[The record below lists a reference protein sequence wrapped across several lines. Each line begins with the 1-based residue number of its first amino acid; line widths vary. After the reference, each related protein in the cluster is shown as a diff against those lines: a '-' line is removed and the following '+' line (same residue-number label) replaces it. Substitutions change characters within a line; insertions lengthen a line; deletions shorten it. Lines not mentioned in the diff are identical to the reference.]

1 MTKAKTTREETGADS
16 AQHDGAAALRGG
28 FEKAIDNYEAAFAFG
43 RDTLDACVTS
53 ATLAGKG
60 LEKLNGE
67 IFGYSKRA
75 LEESIAA
82 ARTLVAAKSVQQAFE
97 FQTGFAKSALE
108 TYLGEVSR
116 FGELAS
122 ATARESAAPLK
133 GRAKAWLDLVDA
145 RLA

>member
-1 MTKAKTTREETGADS
+1 MTKAKTTREETSADGTL
-16 AQHDGAAALRGG
+16 HDGAAALKGG

-43 RDTLDACVTS
+43 RDTLEACVIS
-53 ATLAGKG
+53 ATVAGKG

-67 IFGYSKRA
+67 IFAYSKRA
-75 LEESIAA
+75 LDESIAG
-82 ARTLVAAKSVQQAFE
+82 ARTLAAAKSVQQAFQ
-97 FQTGFAKSALE
+97 FQTGFAKSAFE

-133 GRAKAWLDLVDA
+133 GRAKAWLDLLDA
-145 RLA
+145 RPA

>member
-1 MTKAKTTREETGADS
+1 MTKANREKTKADS
-16 AQHDGAAALRGG
+16 ALHDGAAALRSG
-28 FEKAIDNYEAAFAFG
+28 FEKAIDNYETAFALG

-53 ATLAGKG
+53 AAVAGRG

-67 IFGYSKRA
+67 IFAYSKRS

-82 ARTLVAAKSVQQAFE
+82 ARTLIAAKSVQEAFE
-97 FQTGFAKSALE
+97 FQTGFVKSAFDA
-108 TYLGEVSR
+108 YVGEVSR